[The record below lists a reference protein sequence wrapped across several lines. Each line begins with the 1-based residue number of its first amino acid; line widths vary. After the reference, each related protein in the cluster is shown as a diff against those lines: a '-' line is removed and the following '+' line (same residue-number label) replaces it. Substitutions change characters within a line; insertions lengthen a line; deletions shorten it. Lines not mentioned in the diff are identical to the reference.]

1 MQETFYTLHEFMLH
15 SESITYLLIVPALLA
30 ITLFWCF
37 LAAKDD
43 D

>member
-1 MQETFYTLHEFMLH
+1 MNEIYYTLHDFMLH
-15 SESITYLLIVPALLA
+15 NESITYLLIVPALLA

-43 D
+43 E

>member
-1 MQETFYTLHEFMLH
+1 MDQIFYTLHDFMLRT
-15 SESITYLLIVPALLA
+15 ESVTYLLIVPALLA

-37 LAAKDD
+37 LAPKDD

>member
-1 MQETFYTLHEFMLH
+1 MDHLFHTLHDFMLH
-15 SESITYLLIVPALLA
+15 TESITYLLIVPALLA

-43 D
+43 E